1 MENREHDMAD
11 NKNQELKKAGTGIFT
26 SPLSINDQFQL
37 LVQNVNSSAIFLH
50 DPDGR
55 ITYWNPGAELILGYK
70 SEEIIGHTLFMLYP
84 EEEISAGVPQREMK
98 LALAPGRAEVEG
110 WRIRRDGSRFWA
122 DVTIIALRDREQRLL
137 GFGRIIRDAT
147 ERRNADDALRK
158 SRTMFERL
166 FENAPDAIIV
176 VDSRGM
182 IRKVNQQVEPFFGYL
197 REELI
202 GQRVEVLIPKRYRQ
216 VHRQHRKDYFADPR
230 TRKMGVGL
238 ELYGRTRDDREVP
251 VDIMLSPID
260 TDEGTWAFAV
270 IRDITQRKQDEQ
282 EITELNDIL
291 KKQVNQLAS
300 TNRELEAFSYSV
312 SHDLRAPLRALD
324 GISLALLEDYADK
337 LDATAQDY
345 LNRIRTAAQAMGE
358 LIDHLLTLSRLSRT
372 EMHTMEVDLS
382 LMGCQVAEEIR
393 QQDPARR
400 VEFAIKDSMTD
411 IADPQL
417 LRVAITNLLSNAWKF
432 TSKREK
438 ARIEFGVQD
447 QEGERVYFVKD
458 NGAGFNQAYS
468 DNLFKPFQRL
478 HGISEFPGTGIGLA
492 TVNRVINRHGGRIW
506 AEGNVDA
513 GATFYFTLAPA
524 P

>member
-1 MENREHDMAD
+1 M
-11 NKNQELKKAGTGIFT
+11 
-26 SPLSINDQFQL
+26 
-37 LVQNVNSSAIFLH
+37 
-50 DPDGR
+50 
-55 ITYWNPGAELILGYK
+55 
-70 SEEIIGHTLFMLYP
+70 
-84 EEEISAGVPQREMK
+84 
-98 LALAPGRAEVEG
+98 
-110 WRIRRDGSRFWA
+110 
-122 DVTIIALRDREQRLL
+122 
-137 GFGRIIRDAT
+137 
-147 ERRNADDALRK
+147 
-158 SRTMFERL
+158 
-166 FENAPDAIIV
+166 
-176 VDSRGM
+176 
-182 IRKVNQQVEPFFGYL
+182 
-197 REELI
+197 I

-324 GISLALLEDYADK
+324 GISLVLLEDYADK

-345 LNRIRTAAQAMGE
+345 LKRIRTAAQAMGE
-358 LIDHLLTLSRLSRT
+358 LIDHLLMLSRLSRT
-372 EMHTMEVDLS
+372 EMHSVEVDLS
-382 LMGCQVAEEIR
+382 LMGRQVAEEIR
-393 QQDPARR
+393 QQDPARK
-400 VEFAIKDSMTD
+400 VEFVIKDTMTD
-411 IADPQL
+411 VADPQL

-432 TSKREK
+432 TSKKEK

-447 QEGERVYFVKD
+447 REGERVYFVKD
-458 NGAGFNQAYS
+458 NGAGFNQTYS